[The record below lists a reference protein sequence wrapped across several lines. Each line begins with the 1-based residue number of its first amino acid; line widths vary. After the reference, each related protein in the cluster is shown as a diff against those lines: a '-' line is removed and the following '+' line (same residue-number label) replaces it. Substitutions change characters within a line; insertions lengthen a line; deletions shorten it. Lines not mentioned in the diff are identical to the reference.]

1 MIWHPP
7 FSLEATPETMD
18 DTNTSSS
25 SDTLELPALHAIG
38 RSKAGRKLAIT
49 LSLFL
54 VTLPVLLL
62 LVPWQ
67 QNVPGAGRLTALDPL
82 DRIQVI
88 PAPVTGRLTVLNVRE
103 GTRVRKGQELAIME
117 DLDPNFA
124 ARLDLQVGIA
134 KEKRESAELNLLTQ
148 DALLSSLST
157 SRKATIKGAKLDFE
171 QSMEKVLEAESK
183 LEGEQ
188 KSLDFLREDFGRQT
202 RLLAKGQAS
211 VQKQE
216 KAEADFGEQKA
227 KVEAARAFV
236 AQARKERDSKSAT
249 VEKVRA
255 SEQAKIDEVEGKELE
270 AQQKLQDAR
279 KALVDA
285 ESKQARQAT
294 RRILSPRNGTILR
307 AAGANSSD
315 LINRGE
321 PLIEI
326 VPDTEDFAVEM
337 WMRGVD
343 APLVQTGRKA
353 RMQFE
358 GWPAVQF
365 AGWPSVAVGTFG
377 GIVIQADAQAAADGR
392 VRLLIVPDPDDLP
405 WPDEMY
411 LRQGVRASGWVQLE
425 TVSSGYELWRQLNAF
440 PPSIQTAPG
449 SDGSGGKGGS
459 KRSKEDMGD
468 KDE

>member
-1 MIWHPP
+1 
-7 FSLEATPETMD
+7 MD
-18 DTNTSSS
+18 NTNTSSS

-49 LSLFL
+49 LSLIL

-88 PAPVTGRLTVLNVRE
+88 PAPVTGRLTKLNVRE
-103 GTRVRKGQELAIME
+103 GTRVTEGQELAIME

-124 ARLDLQVGIA
+124 ARLDLQVGFA
-134 KEKRESAELNLLTQ
+134 EEKRSSAEQNLLTLDRQLASLTRSRKAAVESAER
-148 DALLSSLST
+148 DY
-157 SRKATIKGAKLDFE
+157 E
-171 QSMEKVLEAESK
+171 QSIEKILEEESK
-183 LEGEQ
+183 LVAEQ
-188 KSLDFLREDFGRQT
+188 ETLGFLTEDFARQS
-202 RLLAKGQAS
+202 RLLAAGGLAS
-211 VQKQE
+211 VQTQE
-216 KAEADFGEQKA
+216 KAKAAAGNQTA
-227 KVEAARAFV
+227 KVKAALSAV
-236 AQARKERDSKSAT
+236 EQARKERDSKKAS
-249 VEKVRA
+249 VRKIMA
-255 SEQAKIDEVEGKELE
+255 SEQAKIDEVQGKELE
-270 AQQKLQDAR
+270 AQQKLQDA
-279 KALVDA
+279 LNSVEDA
-285 ESKQARQAT
+285 KSKQARQAT
-294 RRILSPRNGTILR
+294 RKILSPRNGTILR
-307 AAGANSSD
+307 IEGANSSD
-315 LINRGE
+315 LIKAGE
-321 PLIEI
+321 RLMEV

-343 APLVQTGRKA
+343 APLVQIGRKA

-377 GIVIQADAQAAADGR
+377 GIVAQADAQAAADGR
-392 VRLLIVPDPDDLP
+392 VRLLIVPDLDDLP

-440 PPSIQTAPG
+440 PPSIQTAP
-449 SDGSGGKGGS
+449 SSEGSGDKGGS
-459 KRSKEDMGD
+459 KKSKSDMGD
-468 KDE
+468 KDQ